1 MSNTGKTRMTKEERR
16 LQILESA
23 LDVFIENG
31 YNKATTQAIADAAG
45 ISQVTLFRYFDSK
58 KEIFTQAIE
67 PIIMSTLRKS
77 IVDSRQLNPMETLK
91 YVLTQRL
98 KVIIKHKKVIK
109 LVLME
114 SEINSEISNINYVGK
129 TSLLLKQSFKEVGLE
144 NGEEEFILR
153 LLMGS
158 ILSFLYLPE
167 TNEDKIEA
175 FVDKLL
181 DILIKNTTMKEGQK

>member
-1 MSNTGKTRMTKEERR
+1 MTKNLKTRMSKEERR

-31 YNKATTQAIADAAG
+31 YSKATTQGIADAAG

-58 KEIFTQAIE
+58 KEIFTQSIE

-77 IVDSRQLNPMETLK
+77 IVDAKDLDPMERLK
-91 YVLTQRL
+91 YILNERL
-98 KVIIKHKKVIK
+98 KTIIKHKKVIK
-109 LVLME
+109 LILME
-114 SEINSEISNINYVGK
+114 SEINREISNINYIGK
-129 TSLLLKQSFKEVGLE
+129 TSLLLKQSIEEAGLK
-144 NGEEEFILR
+144 NGEDEFILR

-167 TNEDKIEA
+167 TDENKIED
-175 FVDKLL
+175 FVDQ
-181 DILIKNTTMKEGQK
+181 ILSVLINKSKSMKEG